1 MDWDTWQNFGKKI
14 ANVQTPDAKLNL
26 FACQD
31 FEFGLTVTSTVSVT
45 HVTSNVVSVE
55 TQTEVV
61 TPAVTNTKPK
71 VGVHV
76 RIPNLDFSRIP

>member
-1 MDWDTWQNFGKKI
+1 M
-14 ANVQTPDAKLNL
+14 
-26 FACQD
+26 
-31 FEFGLTVTSTVSVT
+31 T

-61 TPAVTNTKPK
+61 TPAVTNTKLK

-76 RIPNLDFSRIP
+76 SIPNLDFSRIP